1 VTSLKSNLPLVT
13 RHLSLFTRLFSVT
26 LVVGHAAMAAAT
38 SAAPPR
44 RIDSPAP
51 QGSLAPALSRVED
64 GFALTWLEPSSRH
77 SRPGG
82 EPRTY
87 SLRFS
92 RLAGGAWTTPVTIV
106 SGNDFFL
113 GWADVPS
120 VSEEGSGRLLAHWSI
135 QSGESVEIGLARSE
149 DAGKTWKRLFAE
161 PSGHRPRERSFLT
174 LLPDRKGVRAAWL
187 EKESKGDAT
196 SLRVGFIG
204 DGLSGSQIVDP
215 RVCDC
220 CQVSSAL
227 TAQGPLLAYR
237 DRSAEEIRDISV
249 ARRTAAG
256 WSAPSSVAKDNW
268 KIEGCPVNGPAAAAA
283 GRAVAVAWFTVA
295 QDTPRVQVAFS
306 ADSGAT
312 FGKAILVDGARP
324 LGRVGVV
331 LDDNGD
337 AIVSWAATEGGSP
350 TIRLRRV
357 SPAGRLGE
365 PVVVSS
371 TSVNRA
377 NGVPS
382 LVKNRD
388 TLGICWLEHEKPATI
403 HVALEPAASVP

>member
-1 VTSLKSNLPLVT
+1 MLAWLAL
-13 RHLSLFTRLFSVT
+13 
-26 LVVGHAAMAAAT
+26 AAAPP
-38 SAAPPR
+38 APPR
-44 RIDSPAP
+44 RIDPPSPP
-51 QGSLAPALSRVED
+51 GSLAPALSRVGEEF
-64 GFALTWLEPSSRH
+64 GLTWLDPSPRH
-77 SRPGG
+77 SHPGG

-87 SLRFS
+87 SLRFA
-92 RLAGGAWTTPVTIV
+92 RLVGGAWTAPVTVV

-120 VSEEGSGRLLAHWSI
+120 VSEEGPRRMLAHWSI
-135 QSGESVEIGLARSE
+135 QAGESVEIGLARSG
-149 DAGKTWKRLFAE
+149 DAGKTWKRLSAE
-161 PSGHRPRERSFLT
+161 ASGHRPRERSFLS
-174 LLPDRKGVRAAWL
+174 LLPDRNGLRAAWL

-196 SLRVGFIG
+196 SLRAGFIG
-204 DGLSGSQIVDP
+204 DALSGSEVVDP

-249 ARRTAAG
+249 ARATAAG

-268 KIEGCPVNGPAAAAA
+268 KIEGCPVNGPAAASS
-283 GRAVAVAWFTVA
+283 GRFVAVAWFTVGE
-295 QDTPRVQVAFS
+295 DTPPVQVAFS

-312 FGKAILVDGARP
+312 FGKAILVDGTRP

-337 AIVSWAATEGGSP
+337 AIVSWAATGGSSP

-357 SPAGRLGE
+357 SPVGRLGE
-365 PVVVSS
+365 PIVVSP
-371 TSVNRA
+371 TSVNRS
-377 NGVPS
+377 NGVPN
-382 LVKNRD
+382 LVKIGK
-388 TLGICWLEHEKPATI
+388 TLGICWLEHEKPSTI